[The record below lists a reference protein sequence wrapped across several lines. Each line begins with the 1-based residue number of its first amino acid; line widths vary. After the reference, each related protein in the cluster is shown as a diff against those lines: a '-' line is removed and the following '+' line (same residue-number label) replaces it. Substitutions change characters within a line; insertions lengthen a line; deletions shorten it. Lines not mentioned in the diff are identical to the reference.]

1 MKKLNAK
8 KGSAISFERKKRKQ
22 GSKPASTNFVKRS
35 KKASFILL
43 SAVFF
48 AMSVALL
55 RQGYRFLSLLSL
67 AGAVTSLLYISPW
80 SFSYIPAMLSIG
92 ISLTAS
98 FFEMLN
104 FLVNKNTLNPS

>member
-1 MKKLNAK
+1 MQKKQKNKTFDK
-8 KGSAISFERKKRKQ
+8 KIERRPNPFSKGQKNGMQTTKK
-22 GSKPASTNFVKRS
+22 V
-35 KKASFILL
+35 SFILL

-55 RQGYRFLSLLSL
+55 RQGYRFLSFLSL

-80 SFSYIPAMLSIG
+80 SFSYMPAMLSIG

-104 FLVNKNTLNPS
+104 FYVNNNTLNPA